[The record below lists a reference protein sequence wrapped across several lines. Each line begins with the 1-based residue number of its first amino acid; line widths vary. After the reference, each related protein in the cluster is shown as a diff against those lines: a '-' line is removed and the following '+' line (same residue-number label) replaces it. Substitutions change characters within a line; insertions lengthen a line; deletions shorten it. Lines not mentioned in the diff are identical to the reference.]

1 MLINDMKNRNA
12 LFKDLYKH
20 IYYGGSYYDGLKI
33 SKPEEYD
40 CDLLLELPKVLN
52 PLITT
57 VPEHPGFVQMLV
69 TDLEKYRTHTA
80 FNPELQKRLLDNQN
94 YLRVDKLRSWVESIL
109 DKVLSDLPKEKNFHS
124 FTVDNKTYYFKK
136 TKGGPAFTVHITE
149 SIEDTKSVMD
159 IDLVPCFN
167 FKDNDWPRCDNF
179 RRNPSTKNRTFFVV
193 PKKPKVNVPNAD
205 RLWRLSFQQQELEF
219 LDQRQSLKPALKLLK
234 RLRDQYNHKSI
245 SSYFIKTVFL
255 WQVDECDES
264 FWKEKLSTVFMV
276 MLKRYHQ
283 RLDNKYIPYFWNKDF
298 NLIKDIKQL
307 ELDNIKNTVAKIIT
321 KIDANLDDPFIVASY
336 LVPKQELEQLRQ
348 NVTLGK
354 KFEKLLQSRISIDV
368 PDGAVC
374 NRSISNDTTSTV
386 TSSAAVEEAL
396 KEINRKL
403 DAITDE
409 QRTIRS
415 LVERL
420 IDHQMNTDD
429 KLREINQRNM
439 NTVLDD
445 LLGAS
450 AFNGICPRLPN

>member
-124 FTVDNKTYYFKK
+124 FTVDNKTYY
-136 TKGGPAFTVHITE
+136 
-149 SIEDTKSVMD
+149 
-159 IDLVPCFN
+159 
-167 FKDNDWPRCDNF
+167 DNDWPRCDNF